1 MWAIFSFFNISF
13 KLSKTIAYVAL
24 VGVLT
29 AALFLTFST
38 LLSSIAVS
46 LPSDS
51 VALASAIFPSNLN
64 ACISVVISARVAR
77 WIYDR
82 NMKIAD
88 KISE

>member
-1 MWAIFSFFNISF
+1 MWALFSFFSITF

-29 AALFLTFST
+29 AALFLTFT
-38 LLSSIAVS
+38 ALLAPISAN
-46 LPSDS
+46 LPASS

-64 ACISVVISARVAR
+64 ACISVVISARIAR
-77 WIYDR
+77 WVYDR